1 MKKLI
6 FYKANEYW
14 SIPPEDIVY
23 IKGAG
28 NYSIFTLLSD
38 IKDGKKE
45 SFTLTFQL
53 GHTLK
58 VIETQLKAADIK
70 GVVFARIYKSAIVNL
85 SYIHR
90 INPSK
95 RELILSDAR
104 TFSINLVKEINEEN
118 KKNEENEKNKKL
130 SKEVLSELKSNLES
144 ILPDEVKSVMKNDSE
159 KEK

>member
-23 IKGAG
+23 IKADG
-28 NYSIFTLLSD
+28 NYSVFTLLSD
-38 IKDGKKE
+38 IKVGKKE
-45 SFTLTFQL
+45 SFTLSFQL

-58 VIETQLKAADIK
+58 VIDTQLKAAGIK
-70 GVVFARIYKSAIVNL
+70 GVVFARLYRSAIVNL

-95 RELILSDAR
+95 QELILSDAR
-104 TFSINLVKEINEEN
+104 TFSINLAKEIKETNI
-118 KKNEENEKNKKL
+118 
-130 SKEVLSELKSNLES
+130 SKDVLSELKGNLES
-144 ILPDEVKSVMKNDSE
+144 ILPDEVKTVMKNESK